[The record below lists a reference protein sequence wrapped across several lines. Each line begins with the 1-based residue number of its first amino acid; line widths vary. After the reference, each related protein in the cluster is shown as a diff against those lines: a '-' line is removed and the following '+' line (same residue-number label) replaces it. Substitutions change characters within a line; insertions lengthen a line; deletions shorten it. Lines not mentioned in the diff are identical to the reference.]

1 MLLISAM
8 AHYKYTLRRMTLTK
22 KTTQNHL
29 SSLSAAMNTGLPR
42 YCHYSAQRI
51 KSSIQAGEPTRN
63 SRAVHF
69 AIPP

>member
-1 MLLISAM
+1 
-8 AHYKYTLRRMTLTK
+8 
-22 KTTQNHL
+22 
-29 SSLSAAMNTGLPR
+29 MNTGLPR